1 MHENVIRNRKRKI
14 HFKMVLRKARDRTY
28 AFKFPRYVEVGEF
41 CRGVQTLTLL
51 QTKLVVFATLFVSP
65 QINKFFK
72 LMPLN
77 QIFCIQILVA
87 KNVWSAQGQ
96 LLHQ

>member
-1 MHENVIRNRKRKI
+1 MHENFIRNRKRKT

-28 AFKFPRYVEVGEF
+28 AFKFPRYVEVGEC
-41 CRGVQTLTLL
+41 CRGVQTLTLF

-65 QINKFFK
+65 QIKQFFK